1 MAQASELLMNELVS
15 INKNGIAPELFDSMV
30 QEKQSQL
37 SQLFAAYA
45 RTSTDVLI
53 NQRLTSQQNNVVDIA
68 PEQYQRF
75 RQAFLATQNL
85 EQMNME
91 VRRLLSQEPALVLV
105 QPKSKQLLD
114 AEQLRLQFEK
124 VLWPKEVVTPQSTT
138 STLPPVSDENKS

>member
-1 MAQASELLMNELVS
+1 MNELVS